1 MSTTTSASPA
11 ASTTAVVGG
20 GQGSQGISLVALLSA
35 IAVSAIIFGVQMLA
49 FILLKDKLAR
59 IL

>member
-1 MSTTTSASPA
+1 
-11 ASTTAVVGG
+11 VVGAA
-20 GQGSQGISLVALLSA
+20 QGSQGISLVALLSA

-49 FILLKDKLAR
+49 FVLLKEKLAR